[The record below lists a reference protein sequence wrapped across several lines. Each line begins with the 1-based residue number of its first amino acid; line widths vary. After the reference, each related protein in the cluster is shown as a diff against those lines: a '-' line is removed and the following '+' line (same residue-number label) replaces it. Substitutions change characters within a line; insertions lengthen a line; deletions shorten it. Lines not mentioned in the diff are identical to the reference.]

1 MVLESIINVKTAEKK
16 PSVMFAAGFVY
27 VIVAAA
33 IAYYIFP
40 NDPSIPLVF
49 LTTFSAIPIM
59 VSVLKREE
67 KEVEEEAKIRRYPL
81 IGKHKDVFLMFTALF
96 FGMTSAY
103 TLLYVFVPAQIAT
116 KLFSAQ
122 INTIRG
128 VSGFFT
134 EDVILQQ
141 ILVNNFKVLLFC
153 LIFSFLF
160 GAGAIFII
168 SWNASILGVAIGHT
182 IKEGLAAL
190 GPSWRTYFY
199 VIPYSLGKYLTH
211 GIFEISAY
219 FLAGI
224 AGGIISA
231 AVVRYDFNSKEF
243 REVIFD
249 SLNLIILASLL
260 LVIGALVEVSVTPLL
275 FG

>member
-33 IAYYIFP
+33 LAYYIFP
-40 NDPSIPLVF
+40 TDPSIPLVF
-49 LTTFSAIPIM
+49 LTTFAAIPIM
-59 VSVLKREE
+59 VNVLKKEE
-67 KEVEEEAKIRRYPL
+67 EVVEEEKMIL
-81 IGKHKDVFLMFTALF
+81 IGKHKDVFLMFTSLF
-96 FGMTSAY
+96 FGMATAF
-103 TLLYVFVPAQIAT
+103 TILYIFVPNDISA

-122 INTIRG
+122 ISTIKG
-128 VSGFFT
+128 VSGFMT
-134 EDVILQQ
+134 ADAILQE
-141 ILVNNFKVLLFC
+141 ILVNNFKVLAFC
-153 LIFSFLF
+153 LLFSFIF

-168 SWNASILGVAIGHT
+168 AWNASILGVAIGHT
-182 IKEGLAAL
+182 IRQMLMKL
-190 GPSWRTYFY
+190 GGGWHAYFY
-199 VIPYSLGKYLTH
+199 VVPYSLGRYLTH

-231 AVVRYDFNSKEF
+231 AVVRYDFNSKKF
-243 REVIFD
+243 YEVVLD
-249 SLNLIILASLL
+249 SLDLIILASLL
-260 LVIGALVEVSVTPLL
+260 LVIGALVEVSVTPLI

>member
-33 IAYYIFP
+33 IAYYVFP
-40 NDPSIPLVF
+40 IDPSIPFVF

-59 VSVLKREE
+59 VSVLKKEE
-67 KEVEEEAKIRRYPL
+67 KEIEEEANVRKYPL

-96 FGMTSAY
+96 FGMTLAY
-103 TLLYVFVPAQIAT
+103 TILYVFVPTQISS

-122 INTIRG
+122 ISTIKG
-128 VSGFFT
+128 VSGFIT
-134 EDVILQQ
+134 ADAVLQQ
-141 ILVNNFKVLLFC
+141 ILVNNFKVLFFC

-168 SWNASILGVAIGHT
+168 AWNASILGVAIGHT
-182 IKEGLAAL
+182 IRTGLMNL
-190 GPSWRTYFY
+190 GGGLKSYFY
-199 VIPYSLGKYLTH
+199 VIPYSIGRYLTH

-231 AVVRYDFNSKEF
+231 AVVRYEFNSKEF
-243 REVIFD
+243 KEVILD
-249 SLNLIILASLL
+249 SLDLIILASLL
-260 LVIGALVEVSVTPLL
+260 LVIGALVEVSVTPLI
-275 FG
+275 F